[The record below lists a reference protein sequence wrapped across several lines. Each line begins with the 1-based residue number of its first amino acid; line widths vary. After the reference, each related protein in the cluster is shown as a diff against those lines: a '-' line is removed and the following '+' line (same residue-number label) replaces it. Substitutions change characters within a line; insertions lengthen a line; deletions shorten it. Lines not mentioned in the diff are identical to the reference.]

1 MQCTGQELAHNSTE
15 SVVPGQC
22 CRFDFNLSRGMSAEE
37 VSRVEALVNS
47 WVGAASDVQTRV
59 MALDDAR
66 AAGATAMF
74 GEKYDD
80 VVRVVDVPGV
90 SMELCGGES
99 SLGVQRGRFEDIRC
113 RSEQQQY
120 RNWVMG

>member
-1 MQCTGQELAHNSTE
+1 MT
-15 SVVPGQC
+15 
-22 CRFDFNLSRGMSAEE
+22 AEE

-99 SLGVQRGRFEDIRC
+99 SLGMAREGWSTATGSSLTQC
-113 RSEQQQY
+113 PC
-120 RNWVMG
+120 

>member
-1 MQCTGQELAHNSTE
+1 MT
-15 SVVPGQC
+15 
-22 CRFDFNLSRGMSAEE
+22 AEE

-47 WVGAASDVQTRV
+47 WVGAASDVATRV

-90 SMELCGGES
+90 SMELCGGEGGDVHGDRS
-99 SLGVQRGRFEDIRC
+99 SSSCCSSGTIGTSLASIRVLRWC
-113 RSEQQQY
+113 RP
-120 RNWVMG
+120 